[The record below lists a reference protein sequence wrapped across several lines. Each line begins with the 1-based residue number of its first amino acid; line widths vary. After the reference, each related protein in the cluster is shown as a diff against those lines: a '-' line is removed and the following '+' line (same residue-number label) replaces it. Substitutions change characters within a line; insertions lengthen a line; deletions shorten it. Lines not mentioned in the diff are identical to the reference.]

1 MSIVKKLPKT
11 ETGHGVEC
19 TTESGNVYV
28 ISNDPVKKKFTLWK
42 TVSGGYEKMGTSDSP
57 INLYKKCI

>member
-1 MSIVKKLPKT
+1 MSVVKKLPKT
-11 ETGHGVEC
+11 ETGHGVKY

-28 ISNDPVKKKFTLWK
+28 ISNDPIKKRFTLWK
-42 TVSGGYEKMGTSDSP
+42 TVSSGYEKIGTSDSP